1 MKAIDLLEEQQRGV
15 KERSAPWMVAEQLK
29 EICRREPR
37 SAEILAQDLENTSM
51 SITEAE
57 KRIKSYADGHRSG
70 GFACVTPGEAD
81 VILREFYGLGVPG
94 ADEVESGS
102 PKILNLADF
111 LL

>member
-57 KRIKSYADGHRSG
+57 KRIKAYADGHRSG
-70 GFACVTPGEAD
+70 SFACVTPGEAD
-81 VILREFYGLGVPG
+81 AILREFYGLGAPG
-94 ADEVESGS
+94 ADAAESGS